1 MGAPVI
7 AGNWKMN
14 KTPQEGRTFARQLST
29 KALNLPEVDFI
40 LFPSATGLQS
50 IHEALVDT
58 AIEMGGQNMHHEQS
72 GAFTGEN
79 SAEMLVACGCQWV
92 LIGHSER
99 RHVFAEPAVSRP
111 LKVATALGAG
121 LKVMLCVGELLEQR
135 EQGRTEE
142 VLREQLSNDLGRLRQ
157 FPVESVVIAYEPV
170 WAIGTGVVATTQQAG
185 EAHGMVRGVLDD
197 LYPDDDPGAV
207 IVVYGG
213 SVKSSNAAE
222 LISTP
227 GIDGFLIGGAS
238 LELDEF
244 VNIAEIAKQ
253 ELRSA

>member
-1 MGAPVI
+1 MGTPVI
-7 AGNWKMN
+7 AGNWKMH

-40 LFPSATGLQS
+40 LFPSATGLHS

-99 RHVFAEPAVSRP
+99 RHVFAEPADSRP

-135 EQGRTEE
+135 DQGRTQE
-142 VLREQLSNDLGRLRQ
+142 VLREQLSNDLGQLQR

-170 WAIGTGVVATTQQAG
+170 WARGTGVVATTQQAG
-185 EAHGMVRGVLDD
+185 EAHGMVRGVLRD
-197 LYPDDDPGAV
+197 LYPDDDLGAV
-207 IVVYGG
+207 KVLYGG

-222 LISTP
+222 LIGTP